1 LDHHDHG
8 TNYLHALERFE
19 NPQASEPTPPI
30 AVFGTPAMGAD
41 ILIPI
46 EPPVPTPKK
55 HVAPFVER
63 MSLRIRH
70 LIRWEEMPTHLTAHL
85 AYDVM
90 KWLILGGVVV
100 VVEQLAGGLLRHSP
114 GCALDTHS
122 KLARVVAVIS
132 STPPARE
139 ATPH

>member
-1 LDHHDHG
+1 M
-8 TNYLHALERFE
+8 
-19 NPQASEPTPPI
+19 SEPTPPI

-46 EPPVPTPKK
+46 GTARSYAEENT
-55 HVAPFVER
+55 VAPFVER

-100 VVEQLAGGLLRHSP
+100 VVGTVSWAAYYAIH
-114 GCALDTHS
+114 
-122 KLARVVAVIS
+122 RVVHWIHTAS
-132 STPPARE
+132 WPAWLQ
-139 ATPH
+139 